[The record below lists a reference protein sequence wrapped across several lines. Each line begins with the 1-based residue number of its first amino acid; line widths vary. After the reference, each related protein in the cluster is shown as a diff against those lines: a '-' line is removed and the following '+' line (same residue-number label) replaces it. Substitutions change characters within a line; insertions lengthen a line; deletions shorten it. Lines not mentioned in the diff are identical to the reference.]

1 MSDKK
6 IKRNIYSGVKVTD
19 SISFTIP
26 KKRFLPDFLPL
37 ILIALCGVIGIF
49 YSFITMF
56 HIKINNDIIA
66 VILLY
71 FFALFSIIFILP
83 KKFIFTIIPILI
95 IYEILLYRNWNNY
108 IKGFMLIYNQVYNII
123 WPKRSEYFN
132 IELSGIS
139 KRKILFYQR
148 PQ

>member
-56 HIKINNDIIA
+56 YIKINNDIIA
-66 VILLY
+66 VYITL
-71 FFALFSIIFILP
+71 FFALFS
-83 KKFIFTIIPILI
+83 
-95 IYEILLYRNWNNY
+95 
-108 IKGFMLIYNQVYNII
+108 
-123 WPKRSEYFN
+123 SSSA
-132 IELSGIS
+132 LSSAFPLSLSNLSIS
-139 KRKILFYQR
+139 SSLA
-148 PQ
+148 P

>member
-49 YSFITMF
+49 R
-56 HIKINNDIIA
+56 
-66 VILLY
+66 L
-71 FFALFSIIFILP
+71 
-83 KKFIFTIIPILI
+83 
-95 IYEILLYRNWNNY
+95 
-108 IKGFMLIYNQVYNII
+108 
-123 WPKRSEYFN
+123 
-132 IELSGIS
+132 
-139 KRKILFYQR
+139 
-148 PQ
+148 